1 MGVILIISGIFLVGL
16 IPIYRW
22 INNTNEPQPQ
32 ETLNESTF
40 DHGPIQANPKLYE
53 GKFVTDLVP
62 VRVIIP
68 SLAIDVVVKPAKVI
82 NGKWEIFEDS
92 ASYGVGSA
100 NPGENGNIVVFAHAR
115 WGLFLPLRKIT
126 KGTKIYILTKKGWYN
141 YEVSETKEVK
151 PIDVS
156 VIQPTID
163 ETITLYTCSG
173 FADTKRLIVTG
184 KRV

>member
-1 MGVILIISGIFLVGL
+1 MGIIIIISGISLVGL
-16 IPIYRW
+16 MPIYRW
-22 INNTNEPQPQ
+22 LNTKEPESK

-53 GKFVTDLVP
+53 GRFASELVP
-62 VRVIIP
+62 IKVIIP
-68 SLAIDVVVKPAKVI
+68 AVGIDVAVKPAKVI
-82 NGKWEIFEDS
+82 KGKWEIFEDS
-92 ASYGVGSA
+92 ASYGIGSA
-100 NPGENGNIVVFAHAR
+100 SPGENGNIVVFAHAR
-115 WGLFLPLRKIT
+115 EGYFLPLRKIT
-126 KGTKIYILTKKGWYN
+126 KGAKIYILTKEGWYN